1 MILVTGGAGFI
12 GSNVVEALSGH
23 SVVAICDWFGVDDK
37 WKNIRHASV
46 EDFVF
51 PEDLPE
57 WLKRRGD
64 SITAIVHMGA
74 ISATTERDV
83 DRIVLSNL
91 KLSRFLWDFATQKAI
106 PFIYASS
113 AATYGDGA
121 LGFLD
126 RSDWDYQANLRPLNA
141 YGWSKLAFDRQVLG
155 IIARNEPTPLK
166 WAGLKFFN
174 VYGPREGHKGSM
186 QSVPFSNYE
195 KLLAGDPLRLFRS
208 KRPGFKDGEQK
219 RDFVYVGDCVRM
231 ILWML
236 ENDFK
241 SDIYNVGT
249 GVAATWLDVGHAM
262 FAALGREPNIDF
274 IDMPEALEGRY
285 QYLTEASMTKSAAAG
300 CPVPATSVRDGVAAT
315 YRFLERESVDR

>member
-23 SVVAICDWFGVDDK
+23 SAVAICDWFGADDK

-64 SITAIVHMGA
+64 SVTAIVHMGA

-83 DRIVLSNL
+83 DRIVLNNL
-91 KLSRFLWDFATQKAI
+91 KLSRFLWDFATLRAI

-126 RSDWDYQANLRPLNA
+126 RSDWDYQAKLRPLNP

-155 IIARNEPTPLK
+155 IVARNEPTPPK

-174 VYGPREGHKGSM
+174 VYGPREAHKGGM
-186 QSVPFSNYE
+186 RSVPFSNYE
-195 KLLAGDPLRLFRS
+195 KLLAGAPLRLFRS
-208 KRPGFKDGEQK
+208 NRPDFKDGEQK

-236 ENDFK
+236 ANDFK

-249 GVAATWLDVGHAM
+249 GVAATWLDVAHAM
-262 FAALGREPNIDF
+262 FAALGREPDIEF
-274 IDMPEALEGRY
+274 VDMPEALQGRY
-285 QYLTEASMTKSAAAG
+285 QYLTEASMTKAAAAG
-300 CPVPATSVRDGVAAT
+300 CPVPATNVREGVAAT
-315 YRFLERESVDR
+315 YRFLERESSDY